1 MHQDKSYLMSSVFV
15 LRAKNNK
22 HLWYEPVELK
32 TVVPNVVITVSLKY
46 TKKIKGNFRKYLDN
60 ILPYNT

>member
-1 MHQDKSYLMSSVFV
+1 MHQDKSYLMSSGFV
-15 LRAKNNK
+15 LRAKNTK

-32 TVVPNVVITVSLKY
+32 TVVPNVVITLSLKY
-46 TKKIKGNFRKYLDN
+46 TTKIKENLRKYLDN